1 MWIVSDK
8 DNTKWLCE
16 AKPTREKNSWSDKG
30 KCVQI
35 GDKFPFNQL
44 PSFVTSIK

>member
-44 PSFVTSIK
+44 PLFVTSIK